1 MLRRSSIRVLP
12 VIALSLVALGEVRCV
27 GDEPNVVPVGAQG
40 GDAGTGEADGSV
52 PGDDAATGDDAAV
65 DADAAVVVTQHAG
78 APLHFPKSATAS
90 NGPHVAIDGAGN
102 TFLAFTFDR
111 PTTILGVTLAASGGQ
126 SDIAVLKISPAG
138 VVLWNRV
145 FGGSAS
151 DSVDALAVDAGS
163 NVYIAGTFASDT
175 LSFGGGASVTYAM
188 QPGRGAPYIARLKAS
203 DGEGIAASTISG
215 TSGGSGAHLA
225 LADNGLVLAYRALGS
240 ITVDISPSGTE
251 TIPAVLDSSN
261 AVVASLDPSTLRA
274 KWVNRIGASSAQNS
288 VRGVALATNGDVF
301 AALRIAAR
309 PLKDSKGSADLTDD
323 TRRDVI
329 VRLSA
334 STGARMGAAEMPET
348 AAGQL
353 RVGRLASRGGGAG
366 VAFTATLTGSFT
378 TIGGKTYT
386 SAGGTDIVVGELS
399 VTADITSLI
408 RYGGAND
415 DAPVA
420 ITRRDSRTY
429 VVATY
434 GPGPIDLEGVSL
446 PAGPDG
452 IGATVAFEASMT
464 GKNTGWVRAIRGE
477 NLEPTAVEVNPLA
490 NAVLHAG
497 IFQGTA
503 ILGDGVE
510 AQSVDPNVYNGFL
523 VPWKK

>member
-1 MLRRSSIRVLP
+1 MLRRSSIRLLP
-12 VIALSLVALGEVRCV
+12 VIVSSLVALGEVRCV
-27 GDEPNVVPVGAQG
+27 GDEPNVAPAGTQG

-52 PGDDAATGDDAAV
+52 SGDDAATGDDAAV
-65 DADAAVVVTQHAG
+65 DAAVVTQHAG
-78 APLHFPKSATAS
+78 APLHFPKSAAAS
-90 NGPHVAIDGAGN
+90 SGPHVAIDGAGN

-111 PTTILGVTLAASGGQ
+111 PTTILGVSLAATGGL

-138 VVLWNRV
+138 VVLWSRV
-145 FGGSAS
+145 FGGSGL
-151 DSVDALAVDAGS
+151 DNVEALAVDAGS

-203 DGEGIAASTISG
+203 DGEGIAASTIAG

-225 LADNGLVLAYRALGS
+225 LAENGLVLAYRALGS

-261 AVVASLDPSTLRA
+261 AVVASLDPTTLRA
-274 KWVNRIGASSAQNS
+274 KWVNRIGAASAQNS

-301 AALRIAAR
+301 AALRIGAR

-334 STGARMGAAEMPET
+334 STGARTGAAEMPES

-353 RVGRLASRGGGAG
+353 RVSGLASRGGVLG
-366 VAFTATLTGSFT
+366 VAFTATLTGT
-378 TIGGKTYT
+378 ATLGAATLT
-386 SAGGTDIVVGELS
+386 SAGGTDIVLGELS
-399 VTADITSLI
+399 PTAAISGVT
-408 RYGGAND
+408 RYGGAGD

-420 ITRRDSRTY
+420 VTRQDSRTY

-446 PAGPDG
+446 PAGPAG
-452 IGATVAFEASMT
+452 IGATVAFEAASG
-464 GKNTGWVRAIRGE
+464 GKSSGWVRVIRGKE
-477 NLEPTAVEVNPLA
+477 LEPTAVEVDPLA

-497 IFQGTA
+497 IFRGTA
-503 ILGDGVE
+503 SLGDGVE
-510 AQSVDPNVYNGFL
+510 AKSVDANVYNGFL
-523 VPWKK
+523 VRWKK